1 MASSTSS
8 TDFGPASTSAPPRES
23 SSIDPNKNQAGGA
36 IPHGVS
42 RGGTISGFATS
53 SFSSDSASPASSSSP
68 PSSSVLAT
76 GLSRISSNFSAF
88 SVPFSNLSIS
98 SSSKGLEEP
107 EISASSADNFNK
119 SNPSNSDLV
128 APSELLAADADRQPL
143 APGLSTEND
152 ASPQQTRSEVGEL
165 VSASVSSVLWER
177 SCGFVVLSE
186 SFFNDCQ
193 VITEKKAKAYEFLK
207 KFGLESEST
216 FLTHQGTRL
225 HCMFKNQTTLQ
236 EALDFEFPFRV
247 VRCFGQG
254 GTLCNH
260 SLQKFD
266 WLLTTYVGVRRG
278 SNREEFVEAR
288 ENIRKHIIEQA
299 ERAKCQIDF
308 IRFATREFGHII
320 SVAPRNQVSFRK
332 ILDGALNYRGRPMI
346 FRAPNSSQAP
356 KSQPNNNEIW
366 TRFYMKH
373 PVDMFVL
380 KNVIGQKVPKLK
392 LIGGLGETEDQAPS
406 LLIHLVSESEQVASE
421 QREQF
426 LEAWSEICW
435 KEHTHLVRPDRFRH
449 DCSACGKAGHK
460 RAKCPVA
467 MSIRKGQAVPLH
479 GDEKSK
485 APDCGSTR
493 AWSVSRSAALS
504 KSLQSKMESSNSDVH
519 KKQISIMKP
528 QSQEQP
534 KLNEDAT
541 GTKTGKRDR
550 NLKVATDRN
559 EWKQGDELP
568 EQCVIE
574 KCEKDGNC
582 FYWAVVHSEHSD
594 SNSLKTR
601 KAHENRIVEL
611 RQIAA
616 KGVHEMSDSDKEK
629 FETERRG
636 PGLFEKISK
645 AEFGKSAN
653 NEYAQVEE
661 IVVISQA
668 LMRPIM
674 IFDANTDNG
683 KPKLHQVIGLTM
695 TKDNRNRIGTPIVVR
710 KTDAHYDFVKM
721 SPSLLQLP
729 FHENVLDENV
739 KSLWRA
745 NELEM
750 LKLLGPITQFDH
762 DLLKA
767 SKLSEEENN
776 PRNQDENERSDEVGT
791 DELEDVSQPLRNEN
805 EKDGNE
811 AKNENR
817 ESDKP
822 ESKKQGKKVKDGEQT
837 KTKESTKGVQQ
848 REREASTTRKQSTAP
863 GKPASGSARNLQS
876 GLRPPCHSL
885 PMSL

>member
-1 MASSTSS
+1 
-8 TDFGPASTSAPPRES
+8 
-23 SSIDPNKNQAGGA
+23 
-36 IPHGVS
+36 
-42 RGGTISGFATS
+42 
-53 SFSSDSASPASSSSP
+53 
-68 PSSSVLAT
+68 
-76 GLSRISSNFSAF
+76 
-88 SVPFSNLSIS
+88 
-98 SSSKGLEEP
+98 
-107 EISASSADNFNK
+107 
-119 SNPSNSDLV
+119 
-128 APSELLAADADRQPL
+128 
-143 APGLSTEND
+143 
-152 ASPQQTRSEVGEL
+152 VGEL

-288 ENIRKHIIEQA
+288 ENIRKHITEQA

-308 IRFATREFGHII
+308 IRFSTREFGHII

-356 KSQPNNNEIW
+356 KSQPNKTEIW

-373 PVDMFVL
+373 TVDMFVL

-392 LIGGLGETEDQAPS
+392 LVGGLGESEDQAPS

-504 KSLQSKMESSNSDVH
+504 KSLQSKMESSNCVLFDSFSAKFKDDRSNRVHDPDIEKMYEPLRQVDEAWYSDLMQDFTINELKQLGSSLKKIAAPADDKVSAGVWKILLDGSKWTATVLSLLFNSCLRLRYFPQIGRSATIVPLLKKQSEGMALSNIRPISLQNAMMKILSKGLAHRLAKIFSRHDILHPAQEGFLKGGSTGKCIDALLDVWEDANLH
-519 KKQISIMKP
+519 KKECISIFYDLAGAYDTVPHDRLLASLARIKLA
-528 QSQEQP
+528 QEGMYFDILRPGRCLRHRSSRSSFGQF
-534 KLNEDAT
+534 
-541 GTKTGKRDR
+541 G
-550 NLKVATDRN
+550 
-559 EWKQGDELP
+559 
-568 EQCVIE
+568 
-574 KCEKDGNC
+574 
-582 FYWAVVHSEHSD
+582 
-594 SNSLKTR
+594 SN
-601 KAHENRIVEL
+601 
-611 RQIAA
+611 Q
-616 KGVHEMSDSDKEK
+616 
-629 FETERRG
+629 
-636 PGLFEKISK
+636 
-645 AEFGKSAN
+645 
-653 NEYAQVEE
+653 
-661 IVVISQA
+661 
-668 LMRPIM
+668 
-674 IFDANTDNG
+674 
-683 KPKLHQVIGLTM
+683 
-695 TKDNRNRIGTPIVVR
+695 
-710 KTDAHYDFVKM
+710 
-721 SPSLLQLP
+721 
-729 FHENVLDENV
+729 
-739 KSLWRA
+739 
-745 NELEM
+745 
-750 LKLLGPITQFDH
+750 
-762 DLLKA
+762 
-767 SKLSEEENN
+767 
-776 PRNQDENERSDEVGT
+776 
-791 DELEDVSQPLRNEN
+791 
-805 EKDGNE
+805 
-811 AKNENR
+811 
-817 ESDKP
+817 
-822 ESKKQGKKVKDGEQT
+822 
-837 KTKESTKGVQQ
+837 
-848 REREASTTRKQSTAP
+848 ASTTLYRTCQVQS
-863 GKPASGSARNLQS
+863 SRL
-876 GLRPPCHSL
+876 
-885 PMSL
+885 